1 MGSIQEIHLPC
12 HHFLSS
18 IPNYFLI
25 SIINSQLY
33 DKKISNNLNFF
44 TIMHCL
50 LQIQYYN
57 DREEVPEKRCYCI
70 KVFPHPT
77 NLNHDKLSFSHITVQ
92 AKEVSKLLCMLNAR
106 LFIIPQLNGGGIQT
120 MDVFIGNTKRCQLS
134 YKTLGNTRYI
144 Y

>member
-33 DKKISNNLNFF
+33 EKKISNNLNFF

-50 LQIQYYN
+50 FQIQYYN

-77 NLNHDKLSFSHITVQ
+77 NLNHDNCHFYTLLYKQKKLANCF
-92 AKEVSKLLCMLNAR
+92 AC
-106 LFIIPQLNGGGIQT
+106 
-120 MDVFIGNTKRCQLS
+120 
-134 YKTLGNTRYI
+134 
-144 Y
+144 